1 MKKNILAGYDN
12 LLNPTPTAP
21 AAQEQAPTEKVR
33 GNYKTVCYSINP
45 DVAEKMRYI
54 ARYDRK
60 KLNEVVTEAFAAYIA
75 AWKPTNEKP
84 LKF

>member
-1 MKKNILAGYDN
+1 MKKNIIKGYDS
-12 LLNPTPTAP
+12 LLNPTPI
-21 AAQEQAPTEKVR
+21 AAQEQAPVERVK

-60 KLNEVVTEAFAAYIA
+60 KLNEVVTEAFAAYIEQ
-75 AWKPTNEKP
+75 WEPTKEKP
-84 LKF
+84 IKL